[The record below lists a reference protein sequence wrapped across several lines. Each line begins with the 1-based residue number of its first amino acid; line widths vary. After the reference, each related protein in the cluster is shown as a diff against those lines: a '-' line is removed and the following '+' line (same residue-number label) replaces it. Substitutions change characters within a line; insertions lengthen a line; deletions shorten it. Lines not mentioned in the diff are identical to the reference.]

1 MAKTEQ
7 TLLDRAILAVS
18 PRWALNRMRDRTA
31 MALASGGYF
40 HGSRRGRAALSNWNP
55 GVADADG
62 DISPDLVDLRAYSR
76 DLSRTSALAGG
87 AINTVVTN
95 VVGTGLAVQPT
106 PDADFLG
113 LTEAEAKEW
122 TAAVAREWKLWA
134 EGTDCDITRTQNFYA
149 LQGLAFR
156 SALESGDVFAIPTM
170 AGAGRPY
177 KLALQLVEADRICNP
192 GNNADKPSLV
202 AGVELDG
209 AGAPVA
215 YHISDVHPGARQRT
229 AGKWTRVDAFGAQSG
244 RRNVLHL
251 FDRRRPGQSRGVPYL
266 ASVIE
271 PLKQLTRYSEAE
283 ISAAVVSAAFA
294 VFVKMDHEA
303 FSGLFDES
311 SATEYLN
318 AATNARWDG
327 TVGQAGLSGPGKAVN
342 LLPGESIEAPQLGR
356 PNSEFDPFVTS
367 ILRQVG
373 VGLELP
379 FEVLVKHFTAS
390 YSAARAAL
398 LDAWRFFRGRRD
410 WLQTVLCQPVYEL
423 WLEEAV
429 AQGRISAPG
438 FFADPQYRRAW
449 CAAVWTGD
457 GPGSIDP
464 MKEVAAAKERI
475 AQGISTI
482 AAESILHDG
491 VDWETKHRQRVR
503 ENDARRAAGLE
514 TGDANAAPDPN
525 AEPDDDEADQGAP
538 SGNPPPAGRNPPRR
552 RNQAILAKTEVTYG
566 TDPAA
571 DGPPAQGDWMAA
583 VTTMADGMK
592 AMATREMPQMK
603 TDITLQID
611 AGDLKDA
618 AAAAMTRIADDH
630 VAAMHQIREDI
641 QAMPIIIPAPVVN
654 IAATQITNAIN
665 VEPTPITL
673 EATIAQPAE
682 STMRIISMPDRET
695 RSTVERD
702 AKGNITKT
710 TQKETDA

>member
-1 MAKTEQ
+1 MPKTTP
-7 TLLDRAILAVS
+7 TLIDRAILAVS
-18 PRWALNRMRDRTA
+18 PRWALNRLRDRTA
-31 MALASGGYF
+31 IALASGGYF
-40 HGSRRGRAALSNWNP
+40 GGSRRGRAALSNWNP

-95 VVGTGLAVQPT
+95 VVGTGLAMQPT

-113 LTEAEAKEW
+113 LTEAEAKAW
-122 TAAVAREWKLWA
+122 TAAVDREWKLWA
-134 EGTDCDITRTQNFYA
+134 EATDCDITRTQNFYS

-156 SALESGDVFAIPTM
+156 SSLESGDVFAIPTM
-170 AGAGRPY
+170 SGTGLPY
-177 KLALQLVEADRICNP
+177 KLALQLIEADRVCNP
-192 GNNADKPSLV
+192 GNHADKPDLV
-202 AGVELDG
+202 AGVELAG
-209 AGAPVA
+209 SGAPVA

-229 AGKWTRVDAFGAQSG
+229 AAKWTRVPAFGELSG

-251 FDRRRPGQSRGVPYL
+251 FDRRRPGQTRGVPYL

-303 FSGLFDES
+303 FTGLFDDT

-318 AATNARWDG
+318 TATNARWDG
-327 TVGQAGLSGPGKAVN
+327 TVGQASLSGPGKAVN

-367 ILRQVG
+367 ILRQIG

-410 WLQTVLCQPVYEL
+410 WLQTVFCQPVYEL

-429 AQGRISAPG
+429 AQGRIAAPG

-464 MKEVAAAKERI
+464 VKEVTAARERI

-482 AAESILHDG
+482 ASESILHDG
-491 VDWETKHRQRVR
+491 IDWETKHRQRVR
-503 ENDARRAAGLE
+503 EHNARAAAGLNA
-514 TGDANAAPDPN
+514 DPAAAAP
-525 AEPDDDEADQGAP
+525 AEDDDDAP
-538 SGNPPPAGRNPPRR
+538 LPQNPPPR
-552 RNQAILAKTEVTYG
+552 
-566 TDPAA
+566 
-571 DGPPAQGDWMAA
+571 
-583 VTTMADGMK
+583 
-592 AMATREMPQMK
+592 
-603 TDITLQID
+603 
-611 AGDLKDA
+611 
-618 AAAAMTRIADDH
+618 
-630 VAAMHQIREDI
+630 
-641 QAMPIIIPAPVVN
+641 
-654 IAATQITNAIN
+654 
-665 VEPTPITL
+665 
-673 EATIAQPAE
+673 
-682 STMRIISMPDRET
+682 
-695 RSTVERD
+695 
-702 AKGNITKT
+702 
-710 TQKETDA
+710 

>member
-1 MAKTEQ
+1 MASSPTRAAPN
-7 TLLDRAILAVS
+7 LIDRAISAVS
-18 PRWALNRMRDRTA
+18 PRWALNRLRDRTA

-95 VVGTGLAVQPT
+95 VVGTGLSCT
-106 PDADFLG
+106 PAPDFEFLG
-113 LTEAEAKEW
+113 ITDEAEQKAW
-122 TAAVAREWKLWA
+122 TNAARREWLLFA
-134 EGTDCDITRTQNFYA
+134 ESTDCDITRTQNFYA
-149 LQGLAFR
+149 LQALAFR
-156 SALESGDVFAIPTM
+156 STLESGDIGVIPTM
-170 AGAGRPY
+170 AGTGRPY
-177 KLALQLVEADRICNP
+177 KLALQMIEADRICNP
-192 GNNADKPSLV
+192 GQGADKPDLV
-202 AGVELDG
+202 AGVKLSPS
-209 AGAPVA
+209 GAPVA
-215 YHISDVHPGARQRT
+215 YCISDVHPGARQRT
-229 AGKWTRVDAFGAQSG
+229 AAKWTEVAAFGERSG
-244 RRNVLHL
+244 RRNFLHL
-251 FDRRRPGQSRGVPYL
+251 FDRRPLDLREQGGTIDATANLAFPLIADLPAERIRIQARGRARDGVPYL

-271 PLKQLTRYSEAE
+271 PLKQLARYSEAE

-303 FSGLFDES
+303 FSGLFDDS
-311 SATEYLN
+311 SATQYLN

-327 TVGQAGLSGPGKAVN
+327 TVGQASLSGPGKAVN

-356 PNSEFDPFVTS
+356 PNSEFDPFVTA
-367 ILRQVG
+367 ILRQIG

-429 AQGRISAPG
+429 ALGRISAPG

-464 MKEVAAAKERI
+464 MKEVGAAKERI

-503 ENDARRAAGLE
+503 ENDARTAAGLNE
-514 TGDANAAPDPN
+514 NPAAPAPQ
-525 AEPDDDEADQGAP
+525 DDDEDDLPPGNATTRSTPPAAP
-538 SGNPPPAGRNPPRR
+538 SRRDRDSNSNAGR
-552 RNQAILAKTEVTYG
+552 QARDLVAALPHALDEVLQSRHAALLAVMEARGDALT
-566 TDPAA
+566 
-571 DGPPAQGDWMAA
+571 AQ
-583 VTTMADGMK
+583 V
-592 AMATREMPQMK
+592 
-603 TDITLQID
+603 
-611 AGDLKDA
+611 A
-618 AAAAMTRIADDH
+618 AAQAEALAANPH
-630 VAAMHQIREDI
+630 VTNITN
-641 QAMPIIIPAPVVN
+641 N
-654 IAATQITNAIN
+654 IAPAEAN
-665 VEPTPITL
+665 VTL
-673 EATIAQPAE
+673 EAAH
-682 STMRIISMPDRET
+682 
-695 RSTVERD
+695 
-702 AKGNITKT
+702 NITNYVAAAEAPNVT
-710 TQKETDA
+710 LEAVHHHHINVSPAAPEPPDQH

>member
-1 MAKTEQ
+1 MVKTAAP
-7 TLLDRAILAVS
+7 TLIDRAILALS

-31 MALASGGYF
+31 MALATGGYF

-106 PDADFLG
+106 PDADYLG

-149 LQGLAFR
+149 LQGMAFR
-156 SALESGDVFAIPTM
+156 SALESGDVFVIPTM

-177 KLALQLVEADRICNP
+177 KLALQLIEADRVCNP
-192 GNNADKPSLV
+192 GNHADKADLV
-202 AGVELDG
+202 AGVEL
-209 AGAPVA
+209 ATSGAPVA

-229 AGKWTRVDAFGAQSG
+229 AAKWQRVPAFGESSG
-244 RRNVLHL
+244 RRSVLHL

-303 FSGLFDES
+303 FSGLFDDT
-311 SATEYLN
+311 SATDYLN

-464 MKEVAAAKERI
+464 MKEVGAAKERI

-503 ENDARRAAGLE
+503 EHEARTAAGL
-514 TGDANAAPDPN
+514 NADPAAS
-525 AEPDDDEADQGAP
+525 AEPDADDEDDLP
-538 SGNPPPAGRNPPRR
+538 PGNATPRGTPPPAPPRR
-552 RNQAILAKTEVTYG
+552 DRDGNAGRQARDLVAALPWALDEVLQARHASILSVIEARNDALAAQVGQA
-566 TDPAA
+566 
-571 DGPPAQGDWMAA
+571 Q
-583 VTTMADGMK
+583 
-592 AMATREMPQMK
+592 
-603 TDITLQID
+603 
-611 AGDLKDA
+611 A
-618 AAAAMTRIADDH
+618 AALAANPHT
-630 VAAMHQIREDI
+630 
-641 QAMPIIIPAPVVN
+641 
-654 IAATQITNAIN
+654 TQIIN
-665 VEPTPITL
+665 NVAPAEANITL
-673 EATIAQPAE
+673 EAAHHHHINVAAAAPPNIDVHVEAVMPEQPPPAVDVHVE
-682 STMRIISMPDRET
+682 AVMPEQPPPAWPARRTETTLHKDANGDMTGSTAI
-695 RSTVERD
+695 
-702 AKGNITKT
+702 
-710 TQKETDA
+710 ETDA

>member
-1 MAKTEQ
+1 MASSSTRAAPS
-7 TLLDRAILAVS
+7 LLDRAIGAVS
-18 PRWALNRMRDRTA
+18 PRWALNRLRDRTA

-40 HGSRRGRAALSNWNP
+40 GGSRRGRVALSNWNP

-95 VVGTGLAVQPT
+95 VVGTGLAMQPT

-113 LTEAEAKEW
+113 LTEAQAKEW
-122 TAAVAREWKLWA
+122 TAAVAREWKLWC
-134 EGTDCDITRTQNFYA
+134 ESTDCDITRTQNFYA

-177 KLALQLVEADRICNP
+177 KLALQLIEADRICNP
-192 GNNADKPSLV
+192 SNNADKPNLV
-202 AGVELDG
+202 AGVEL
-209 AGAPVA
+209 AASGAPVA
-215 YHISDVHPGARQRT
+215 YHISDVHPGARSRT
-229 AGKWTRVDAFGAQSG
+229 AAKWTRVAAFGERSG

-303 FSGLFDES
+303 FSGLFDDT
-311 SATEYLN
+311 SATDYLN
-318 AATNARWDG
+318 SATNARWDG
-327 TVGQAGLSGPGKAVN
+327 TVGQASLSGPGKAVN

-429 AQGRISAPG
+429 ALGRISAPG

-464 MKEVAAAKERI
+464 MKEVGAAKERI

-491 VDWETKHRQRVR
+491 IDWETKHRQRVR
-503 ENDARRAAGLE
+503 ENEARNAAGLNE
-514 TGDANAAPDPN
+514 GQAAPPPEPDADDEDDLPPARGASPGTPPRPGQPRQDANRNAGRQARDLVAALPHALDEVLQSRHAALLAVMEARGDALSAQVSAELAA
-525 AEPDDDEADQGAP
+525 AQAAGQGAATQQP
-538 SGNPPPAGRNPPRR
+538 SFVVNVAAAEAPTVNLEAVHHHHIAVAGAEAAYTQIDVHVPPA
-552 RNQAILAKTEVTYG
+552 A
-566 TDPAA
+566 
-571 DGPPAQGDWMAA
+571 
-583 VTTMADGMK
+583 
-592 AMATREMPQMK
+592 
-603 TDITLQID
+603 
-611 AGDLKDA
+611 
-618 AAAAMTRIADDH
+618 
-630 VAAMHQIREDI
+630 
-641 QAMPIIIPAPVVN
+641 APVVN
-654 IAATQITNAIN
+654 LEAVLPAPDVKVEWPTRETVTTVQRDSSGEMTGSTAIEKS
-665 VEPTPITL
+665 VEP
-673 EATIAQPAE
+673 
-682 STMRIISMPDRET
+682 
-695 RSTVERD
+695 
-702 AKGNITKT
+702 
-710 TQKETDA
+710 

>member
-1 MAKTEQ
+1 MAKTEPN
-7 TLLDRAILAVS
+7 LIDRAILAVS
-18 PRWALNRMRDRTA
+18 PRWALSRMRDRTA

-40 HGSRRGRAALSNWNP
+40 GGSRRGRAALSNWNP

-76 DLSRTSALAGG
+76 DLARTSALAGG

-95 VVGTGLAVQPT
+95 VVGTGLALQPT
-106 PDADFLG
+106 PDADFLD
-113 LTEAEAKEW
+113 LSEAEAKAW

-134 EGTDCDITRTQNFYA
+134 EGTDCDITRTQNFYG

-156 SALESGDVFAIPTM
+156 SALESGDVFALPTM

-177 KLALQLVEADRICNP
+177 KLALQLIEADRICNP
-192 GNNADKPSLV
+192 GQGADKPDLV
-202 AGVELDG
+202 AGVELS
-209 AGAPVA
+209 ASGAPVA
-215 YHISDVHPGARQRT
+215 YHISDTHPGARQRT
-229 AGKWTRVDAFGAQSG
+229 ATKWQRVDAFGAQSG

-294 VFVKMDHEA
+294 VFVRMDHEA
-303 FSGLFDES
+303 FSGLFDDT
-311 SATEYLN
+311 SAAQYLN

-327 TVGQAGLSGPGKAVN
+327 TVGQASLSGPSKAVN
-342 LLPGESIEAPQLGR
+342 LLPGESIEAPNLGR

-410 WLQTVLCQPVYEL
+410 WLQTVFCQPVYEL

-429 AQGRISAPG
+429 ASGRISAPG
-438 FFADPQYRRAW
+438 FFADPAYRRAW

-464 MKEVAAAKERI
+464 AKEVKAAQDRI

-503 ENDARRAAGLE
+503 ENDARNAAGL
-514 TGDANAAPDPN
+514 NA
-525 AEPDDDEADQGAP
+525 
-538 SGNPPPAGRNPPRR
+538 
-552 RNQAILAKTEVTYG
+552 
-566 TDPAA
+566 DPAA
-571 DGPPAQGDWMAA
+571 PPPPGPDDEDDDGSPPDRGTPPRSGTPPAAPVRRDSAGRQARDLVAALPHALDEVLQSRHSALLAVMEARGDALTAQVAA
-583 VTTMADGMK
+583 AQAEALAANPHVTNITNNVAP
-592 AMATREMPQMK
+592 AEAN
-603 TDITLQID
+603 ITLEAAHHITNHV
-611 AGDLKDA
+611 A
-618 AAAAMTRIADDH
+618 AAAA
-630 VAAMHQIREDI
+630 
-641 QAMPIIIPAPVVN
+641 P
-654 IAATQITNAIN
+654 N
-665 VEPTPITL
+665 VTL
-673 EATIAQPAE
+673 EAVHQIINNIAPAAPAP
-682 STMRIISMPDRET
+682 PDPT
-695 RSTVERD
+695 
-702 AKGNITKT
+702 
-710 TQKETDA
+710 